1 MLRLLAALD
10 AFDRRLFHRL
20 TRDERRLVDA
30 GLTRLSNAANRSVL
44 WMALA
49 GLIAI
54 LGGPRGRRA
63 ALRGIVSIGITSTL
77 VNLPLKYLARRH
89 RPPMRRGD
97 RPLPVSLP
105 GSFSFPSG
113 HSASAFAFATGVG
126 LEDSRLL
133 VPLVPLAA
141 TIAYSRVHLR
151 VHFPFDV
158 LAGAAIGVGMGLASG
173 PLIRVAR
180 QQWDPPAA
188 APEVERAGSKRLILV
203 VSRHAGHEEK
213 LDRARRAMAAV
224 GLEVAAEIAVEDL
237 QRLPDLIRKN
247 GSRPPIVVAAGGDG
261 TVGAVADAVIGTP
274 AVLGILPLGTS
285 NDFARSIKLPMNV
298 EKAVRLLAGGQVS
311 RVDAGKLTCDGAPP
325 RHFVHA
331 AAAGINVQF
340 ARFATRADLRARF
353 GRLTYAVAM
362 AIAMKERPIF
372 TCEVESE
379 GRPERVSLVHLS
391 VINAPIFGG
400 FLGLKLPG
408 AGPDDRTLDVIMIE
422 HLPIRRL
429 LRSALYP
436 VLRVHRPI
444 RGFRTLQVSR
454 LRVKTSRSM
463 DVTLDGEIAG
473 KLPGTFEVVPAGL
486 RVITSAKFKDK
497 HR

>member
-1 MLRLLAALD
+1 MRLLAALD

-20 TRDERRLVDA
+20 TREERRLVDA
-30 GLTRLSNAANRSVL
+30 SLRQISNAANRSML
-44 WMALA
+44 WIAIA
-49 GLIAI
+49 GLIA
-54 LGGPRGRRA
+54 LLAGRRGQRA
-63 ALRGIVSIGITSTL
+63 ALRGIVSIGITSIL
-77 VNLPLKYLARRH
+77 VNLPLKYLARRD
-89 RPPMRRGD
+89 RPPKRRGD
-97 RPLPVSLP
+97 RPLPISLP

-126 LEDSRLL
+126 LEEPRLL
-133 VPLVPLAA
+133 VPLLPLAA

-151 VHFPFDV
+151 VHYPFDV

-173 PLIRVAR
+173 PLIRIAR
-180 QQWDPPAA
+180 QWGEPPAPA
-188 APEVERAGSKRLILV
+188 REVDGAPGKRLILV
-203 VSRHAGHEEK
+203 VSPSAGHK
-213 LDRARRAMAAV
+213 DRLARARRAMGAN
-224 GLEVAAEIAVEDL
+224 GLEVVAEISVEEL
-237 QRLPDLIRKN
+237 QRLPDLLRAN
-247 GSRPPIVVAAGGDG
+247 SAQPPIVVAAGGDG
-261 TVGAVADAVIGTP
+261 TVGAVANAVIATP
-274 AVLGILPLGTS
+274 TALGILPLGTS
-285 NDFARSIKLPMNV
+285 NDFARSIKIPMNV
-298 EKAVRLLAGGQVS
+298 EKAVRLLSRGHVS
-311 RVDAGKLTCDGAPP
+311 RVDAGKLVRDGDQP

-362 AIAMKERPIF
+362 AIALRERPIF
-372 TCEVESE
+372 NCDIESE
-379 GRPERVSLVHLS
+379 SGSERLSLVHLS

-400 FLGLKLPG
+400 FLDLKLPG

-436 VLRVHRPI
+436 ILRVHRPI

-454 LRVKTSRSM
+454 LRVRTHEAM

-473 KLPGTFEVVPAGL
+473 KLPGTFEIVPAGL
-486 RVITSAKFKDK
+486 RVITSPSFKEK

>member
-1 MLRLLAALD
+1 MRLLASLD

-20 TRDERRLVDA
+20 TRDERRLIDA
-30 GLTRLSNAANRSVL
+30 SLMRISTAANRSLL
-44 WMALA
+44 WMAIA
-49 GLIAI
+49 GLIAM

-63 ALRGIVSIGITSTL
+63 ALRGVVSIGITSTL
-77 VNLPLKYLARRH
+77 VNLPLKYLARRD
-89 RPPMRRGD
+89 RPPMRRSD
-97 RPLPVSLP
+97 RPLPISLP

-151 VHFPFDV
+151 VHYPFDV
-158 LAGAAIGVGMGLASG
+158 LAGAAIGVGMGIASG
-173 PLIRVAR
+173 PLLRRAR
-180 QQWDPPAA
+180 QWWNPPAPAPA
-188 APEVERAGSKRLILV
+188 AERAGTKRLILV
-203 VSRHAGHEEK
+203 VSPHAGHKEK
-213 LDRARRAMAAV
+213 LARARRARATR
-224 GLEVAAEIAVEDL
+224 GLELVAEIAVDDL
-237 QRLPDLIRKN
+237 QQLPDLLRKN
-247 GSRPPIVVAAGGDG
+247 GARPPIVVAAGGDG

-285 NDFARSIKLPMNV
+285 NDFARSISLPMDV
-298 EKAVRLLAGGQVS
+298 EKAVRLLARGVVS
-311 RVDAGKLTCDGAPP
+311 RVDAGKLTGDGEPP

-372 TCEVESE
+372 TCQIESGGE
-379 GRPERVSLVHLS
+379 PEWVRLVHLS
-391 VINAPIFGG
+391 VINAPVFGG

-408 AGPDDRTLDVIMIE
+408 GGLDDRTLHVIMIE

-436 VLRVHRPI
+436 LLRVHRPI

-473 KLPGTFEVVPAGL
+473 KLPGSFEIVPAGL